1 MQFVIIGLDG
11 TDDDAQ
17 ARRYAVRSLH
27 IQRGDELLATGNLL
41 FGAALLHDDGS
52 MKGTLYVMNFRTEA
66 ELHQYLET
74 EPYVTGDVWRDI
86 TVHRSNTREPWQF
99 NRPQEW
105 FEKNLE

>member
-27 IQRGDELLATGNLL
+27 IQR
-41 FGAALLHDDGS
+41 
-52 MKGTLYVMNFRTEA
+52 
-66 ELHQYLET
+66 
-74 EPYVTGDVWRDI
+74 GDVWRDI